1 MKTTEYPPITHY
13 KTEADFL
20 ELTRQLGIRLPF
32 DSHVQA
38 APESPLAQPYLLSDG
53 RKIGNRFCIQPMEGW
68 DGTTDGK
75 PTELTF
81 RRWRNFGLSGA
92 KLIWG
97 GEATAV
103 CPDGRANPNQ
113 LMILEETLAEMETL
127 RKSLVQV
134 HESHYGITS
143 DLLVGL
149 QLTHSGRFCRP
160 NEKSRLEPKI
170 LYHHPLL
177 DAQFNL
183 PPDLPVL
190 TDTEID
196 DLIGDY
202 IRAAKRAQKIGFE
215 FVDVKHCHSYLGHE
229 FLSAVNRPGIYGGC
243 FENRT
248 RFLREIV
255 TGIRREC
262 PGLRIGV
269 RLSIFDFPPFRPDE
283 NNIGRMVDY
292 RDEHNH
298 YPYAFGGDSDHP
310 GQINLDETITLT
322 RLLQDLGVE
331 LVNFTAGSPYYNP
344 HVTRPAH
351 YPPSDGYLPPEDPL
365 VGVARQINAGGVLKQ
380 RVPGLAA
387 VGSAYTYLQDWLP
400 NVAQAAVSS
409 GMIDFVGLGRM
420 VLSYPEMPAD
430 ILAGKPL
437 DRKRICRTFSDCT
450 TGPRKG
456 LVSGCYPLDPFYKER
471 PEANIIKEI
480 KRGVSTT
487 IRIPE
492 QEKTN

>member
-1 MKTTEYPPITHY
+1 MKTSTYHPISHY
-13 KTEADFL
+13 RTGADL
-20 ELTRQLGIRLPF
+20 LAYSKELGVNLPF
-32 DSHVQA
+32 DAVLQCG
-38 APESPLAQPYLLSDG
+38 PESPLAKPYILSG
-53 RKIGNRFCIQPMEGW
+53 GKVIGNRFCIQPMEGW

-97 GEATAV
+97 GEAAAV
-103 CPDGRANPNQ
+103 RPDGRANPNQ
-113 LMILEETLAEMETL
+113 LMILDETMSDIELLLQALIKEHET
-127 RKSLVQV
+127 
-134 HESHYGITS
+134 HYGS
-143 DLLVGL
+143 SNDMLVGL

-160 NEKSRLEPKI
+160 NEKTKLEPKI

-177 DAQFNL
+177 DKIFNL
-183 PPDLPVL
+183 PAETPVV
-190 TDTEID
+190 TDSEND
-196 DLIGDY
+196 DLIGYY

-215 FVDVKHCHSYLGHE
+215 FVDVKHCHGYLGHE
-229 FLSAVNRPGIYGGC
+229 FLSAVDRPGRFGGS

-255 TGIRREC
+255 AGIKSEC

-269 RLSIFDFPPFRPDE
+269 RLSTFDLPPFRPDE
-283 NNIGRMVDY
+283 DNIGTMVEY
-292 RDEHNH
+292 RDANQL
-298 YPYAFGGDSDHP
+298 YPYAFGGDPKRP
-310 GQINLDETITLT
+310 GQIKLDETFAFIN
-322 RLLQDLGVE
+322 LLQELGVE

-344 HVTRPAH
+344 HITRPAH

-365 VGVARQINAGGVLKQ
+365 VGVARHINVDAELKLQ
-380 RVPGLAA
+380 ALRLAT

-400 NVAQAAVSS
+400 NVAQAAVRS
-409 GMIDFVGLGRM
+409 GLIDFVGLGRM

-456 LVSGCYPLDPFYKER
+456 LVSGCYPLDPFYKQR
-471 PEANIIKEI
+471 PEAALIKDI
-480 KRGVSTT
+480 K
-487 IRIPE
+487 
-492 QEKTN
+492 KAN

>member
-1 MKTTEYPPITHY
+1 MKTSTYHPISHY
-13 KTEADFL
+13 RTGADL
-20 ELTRQLGIRLPF
+20 LAYSKELGVNLPF
-32 DSHVQA
+32 DAVLQCG
-38 APESPLAQPYLLSDG
+38 PESPLAKPYILSG
-53 RKIGNRFCIQPMEGW
+53 GKVIGNRFCIQPMEGW

-97 GEATAV
+97 GEAAAV
-103 CPDGRANPNQ
+103 RPDGRANPNQ
-113 LMILEETLAEMETL
+113 LMILDETMSDIEFLLQALIKEHET
-127 RKSLVQV
+127 
-134 HESHYGITS
+134 HYGS
-143 DLLVGL
+143 SNDMLVGL

-160 NEKSRLEPKI
+160 NEKTKLEPKI

-177 DAQFNL
+177 DKIFNL
-183 PPDLPVL
+183 PAETPVV
-190 TDTEID
+190 TDSEID
-196 DLIGDY
+196 DLIGYY

-215 FVDVKHCHSYLGHE
+215 FVDVKHCHGYLGHE
-229 FLSAVNRPGIYGGC
+229 FLSAVDRPGRFGGS

-255 TGIRREC
+255 AGIKSEC

-269 RLSIFDFPPFRPDE
+269 RLSTFDLPPFRPDE
-283 NNIGRMVDY
+283 DNIGTMVEY
-292 RDEHNH
+292 RDANQL
-298 YPYAFGGDSDHP
+298 YPYAFGGDPKRP
-310 GQINLDETITLT
+310 GQIKLDETFAFIN
-322 RLLQDLGVE
+322 LLQELGVE

-344 HVTRPAH
+344 HITRPAH

-365 VGVARQINAGGVLKQ
+365 VGVARHINVDAELKLQ
-380 RVPGLAA
+380 ALRLAT

-400 NVAQAAVSS
+400 NVAQAAVRS
-409 GMIDFVGLGRM
+409 GLIDFVGLGRM

-456 LVSGCYPLDPFYKER
+456 LVSGCYPLDPFYKQR
-471 PEANIIKEI
+471 PEAALIKDI
-480 KRGVSTT
+480 K
-487 IRIPE
+487 
-492 QEKTN
+492 KAN

>member
-1 MKTTEYPPITHY
+1 MKTSTYHPISHY
-13 KTEADFL
+13 RTGADL
-20 ELTRQLGIRLPF
+20 LAYSKELGVNLPF
-32 DSHVQA
+32 DAVLQCG
-38 APESPLAQPYLLSDG
+38 PESPLAKPYILSG
-53 RKIGNRFCIQPMEGW
+53 GKVIGNRFCIQPMEGW

-97 GEATAV
+97 GEAAAV
-103 CPDGRANPNQ
+103 RPDGRANPNQ
-113 LMILEETLAEMETL
+113 LMILDETMSDIELLLQALIKEHET
-127 RKSLVQV
+127 
-134 HESHYGITS
+134 HYGS
-143 DLLVGL
+143 SNDMLVGL

-160 NEKSRLEPKI
+160 NEKTKLEPKI

-177 DAQFNL
+177 DKIFNL
-183 PPDLPVL
+183 PAETPVV
-190 TDTEID
+190 TDSEID
-196 DLIGDY
+196 DLIGYY

-215 FVDVKHCHSYLGHE
+215 FVDVKHCHGYLGHE
-229 FLSAVNRPGIYGGC
+229 FLSAVDRPGRFGGS

-255 TGIRREC
+255 AGIKSEC

-269 RLSIFDFPPFRPDE
+269 RLSTFDLPPFRPDE
-283 NNIGRMVDY
+283 DNIGTMVEY
-292 RDEHNH
+292 RDANQL
-298 YPYAFGGDSDHP
+298 YPYAFGGDPKRP
-310 GQINLDETITLT
+310 GQIKLDETFAFIN
-322 RLLQDLGVE
+322 LLQELGVE

-344 HVTRPAH
+344 HITRPAH

-365 VGVARQINAGGVLKQ
+365 VGVARHINVDAELKLHAL
-380 RVPGLAA
+380 RLAT

-400 NVAQAAVSS
+400 NVAQAAVRS
-409 GMIDFVGLGRM
+409 GLIDFVGLGRM

-456 LVSGCYPLDPFYKER
+456 LVSGCYPLDPFYKQR
-471 PEANIIKEI
+471 PEASLIKEI
-480 KRGVSTT
+480 K
-487 IRIPE
+487 
-492 QEKTN
+492 KAN